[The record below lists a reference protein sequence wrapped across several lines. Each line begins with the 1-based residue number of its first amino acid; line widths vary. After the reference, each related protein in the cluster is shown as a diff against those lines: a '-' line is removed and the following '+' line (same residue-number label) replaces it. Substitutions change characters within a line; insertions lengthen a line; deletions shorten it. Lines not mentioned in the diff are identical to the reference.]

1 MKRRMCKRSVSIMLI
16 FLLLLLSACGGKE
29 GIRYNSSHS
38 EKMYPVITTT
48 EPKPGDH
55 LYAVTIV
62 LSTVD
67 WKSLAGYTSLEAP
80 LYLYRE
86 GLNYYA
92 IIDKKAYC
100 LNPEI
105 GSDINATDDFLHFQN
120 TTIEDISV

>member
-1 MKRRMCKRSVSIMLI
+1 MEPPKIYLGKSGTVYPSFILAHI
-16 FLLLLLSACGGKE
+16 ACGSAREAFEPLGKVRKDAKAAFE
-29 GIRYNSSHS
+29 ATLRSA
-38 EKMYPVITTT
+38 EACLQ
-48 EPKPGDH
+48 H
-55 LYAVTIV
+55 LYYQIRI
-62 LSTVD
+62 
-67 WKSLAGYTSLEAP
+67 P

-105 GSDINATDDFLHFQN
+105 GSDIKATDDFLHFQN